1 MSILSRGGRGPVV
14 VDPPR
19 PEPSTTA
26 DDAGRRVADV
36 TIVIA
41 SRNRWP
47 DLQQS
52 LPRHHAPVIL
62 VDNGSTDGTPDLVR
76 THFPHVKVLAEEKNL
91 GSSARNLG
99 VRFAAT
105 PYVAFSDDDSWWE
118 PEALTRASAHFAA
131 HPSVGLI
138 AARILVGAAQRLDPT
153 CSMMTASPLGHRD
166 DLPGPSVL
174 GFVACGAVVRRD
186 AFLAAGGFDDIIF
199 FMGEEE
205 RLALDLAALGWDQV
219 YVDDVVAHH
228 FPSAARDRNAAAIKQ
243 ARNRILTAVLRR
255 PWRVVGDEVVHALLG
270 TKVERIGLMRAIP
283 KLPRAVAHRRRLP
296 AEVERARCLLD
307 RVSGETAIRARRPAG
322 RDEDAEGRAGPRVH
336 RPDLGS
342 FCCHPPAEGRPTKVK
357 ERSDAAVRSVD
368 L

>member
-1 MSILSRGGRGPVV
+1 
-14 VDPPR
+14 
-19 PEPSTTA
+19 
-26 DDAGRRVADV
+26 
-36 TIVIA
+36 
-41 SRNRWP
+41 
-47 DLQQS
+47 
-52 LPRHHAPVIL
+52 
-62 VDNGSTDGTPDLVR
+62 VR
-76 THFPHVKVLAEEKNL
+76 THFPQVTVVAEEKNL

-99 VRFAAT
+99 VRLAAT

-118 PEALTRASAHFAA
+118 PEALTRASALFAA

-205 RLALDLAALGWDQV
+205 RVALDLAALGWDQV

-270 TKVERIGLMRAIP
+270 AKVQRIGLMRAIP

-307 RVSGETAIRARRPAG
+307 RASGETA
-322 RDEDAEGRAGPRVH
+322 
-336 RPDLGS
+336 
-342 FCCHPPAEGRPTKVK
+342 T
-357 ERSDAAVRSVD
+357 
-368 L
+368 